1 MLKTISKSSISKRA
15 FQVNK
20 AWTVS
25 SEEYPVL
32 SGSFTTDVAFDKETA
47 IQQNG
52 IYTYPLF
59 KSIKS
64 KYYTEISNPLLLHG
78 TMENIGERNERVIG
92 TTGYVIPI
100 PQKKYGEGI
109 YPSSLVLKDLTNA
122 VEYADDGF
130 GNITSR
136 FAKYVL

>member
-47 IQQNG
+47 IQQNE

-64 KYYTEISNPLLLHG
+64 L
-78 TMENIGERNERVIG
+78 
-92 TTGYVIPI
+92 
-100 PQKKYGEGI
+100 
-109 YPSSLVLKDLTNA
+109 
-122 VEYADDGF
+122 
-130 GNITSR
+130 
-136 FAKYVL
+136 